1 MITAKVQKQKCNV
14 VEKHE
19 PSSPLIPILLPR
31 SKICLNESSHAPPFE
46 EICCRSWTS
55 LVYLFVSF

>member
-1 MITAKVQKQKCNV
+1 MITAQAKKQKCNV

-19 PSSPLIPILLPR
+19 PSTDSPFIPILLPR

-46 EICCRSWTS
+46 EICC
-55 LVYLFVSF
+55 